1 MYEKDL
7 RNKDAGQLPSSL
19 FKMSPLPQVFFT
31 HVTNASLLPGFFITG
46 TLAANGSKNFRPPRL
61 MPPPPTFKTL
71 LPALFKKCHQLLIVI
86 ACSLLQLFNNSWV
99 YLQIK

>member
-46 TLAANGSKNFRPPRL
+46 NRPQMGQKIYDP
-61 MPPPPTFKTL
+61 
-71 LPALFKKCHQLLIVI
+71 QD
-86 ACSLLQLFNNSWV
+86 
-99 YLQIK
+99 